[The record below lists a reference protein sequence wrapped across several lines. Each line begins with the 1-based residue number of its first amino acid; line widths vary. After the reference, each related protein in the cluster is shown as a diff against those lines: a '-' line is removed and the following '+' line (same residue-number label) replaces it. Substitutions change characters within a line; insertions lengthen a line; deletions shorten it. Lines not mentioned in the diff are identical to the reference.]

1 MKPGNL
7 IQMRRR
13 RRSQARN
20 GPGRRL
26 IQLAIPSLAVLLTVL
41 MAIPASAV
49 AGAVGV
55 YTYFTSDLPDISKI
69 EGTVNKNFQTT
80 RMFDRKGTLLY
91 EIIDQSEGDRQ
102 WVKLPKISKAL
113 TCATVAIEDKTFWDN
128 SGFDLRGIARA
139 VVATLRGGAQQ
150 GGSGITQQVVKNVV
164 LPPEERAGAKR
175 TTAVK
180 IKEVLLSN
188 RISTDY
194 TKEQVLEWYLN
205 TNFYGNLAYGIEAAA
220 RTYFGKSAAELD
232 LAEAAMLAPIPQSP
246 KKNPFTDPIAAK
258 DRQELV
264 LDLMIERTKFGVR
277 DCDVTPEKAAAAK
290 REQIKLASKAERYG
304 IQAPHFSIYA
314 RDRAIDL
321 LADQP
326 QCVLDSASPC
336 DPGDPRRAIDQPVIG
351 IEKATE
357 LVNHGGLKITTTL
370 DLDIDNEV
378 RRIANEQIAKLQ
390 ADDKKA
396 NNASVVVIDQNTGEI
411 LSMLGSIDFYNRNI
425 DGEFNVATGLR
436 QPGSSF
442 KPITY
447 LELMSQGGSPATFF
461 WDVRKTFDT
470 GGDVPYTPE
479 NYDRK
484 YHGPV
489 RLRDALARSYNI
501 PAVEALERAGIGSV
515 IRLAH
520 KLGITDL
527 DRGLQYY
534 GLALTLG
541 GGEVKLLDMTYA
553 YATIANGAT
562 MIGSLRPKDLKRAGF
577 REIDPAVILRIENS
591 QGKVLYEYQPTRN
604 PDLLG
609 PNSAQLT
616 YMLTNVMSDRSA
628 RAAAFGTGSVLDL
641 DNKRPAAVKT
651 GTTNDYKDNWT
662 LGWTPDFTVGVWV
675 GNTDNSSMSRGVT
688 GLTGAAP
695 IWHNVMEYL
704 HRAREIKEFTRPE
717 GISDVSVC
725 LVDGLLAN
733 EVCPS
738 RSEIFL
744 PGTAPTRS
752 STLAQKFPLNRET
765 GKLALPGTPPEMVEE
780 KIMYVFPPQ
789 AADWYAGL
797 TEEERAAYPLA
808 PVDYDTRFGG
818 TVASGDVAITFPAAG
833 GFLSALV
840 TPTIPIPA
848 AAPVDPLA
856 PPPAPTVDPNA
867 FGVPGFLQIRGN
879 ARGGAWLT
887 YRIYIAPGYDPQLEQ
902 WQQIGLDHAE
912 QVSDNVLEN
921 VDVRAFQPGVY
932 SLKLSRI
939 EQDGRIT
946 DAVIQFTLDNTPPV
960 AALAQPKPD
969 EYFET
974 PEDEWVDVN
983 ANVSDDNSI
992 SRVEFY
998 AGDVLFATKTTAPYS
1013 VKWTIG
1019 KTEGTPNFKVV
1030 TYDAAGNKAES
1041 AVVSVRLGPKK

>member
-1 MKPGNL
+1 LRVSIRPGNL

-13 RRSQARN
+13 RRVLSRN
-20 GPGRRL
+20 GPARRL
-26 IQLAIPSLAVLLTVL
+26 IQIAIPSAVLAFLLFLSLPVG
-41 MAIPASAV
+41 AV

-55 YTYFTSDLPDISKI
+55 YAYFTRDLPDISQI
-69 EGTVNKNFQTT
+69 ETSVGSDFQTT
-80 RMFDRKGTLLY
+80 RIVDRNGALLY

-102 WVKLPKISKAL
+102 WVKLPQISRAL
-113 TCATVAIEDKTFWDN
+113 TCATVAIEDKTFWEN

-139 VVATLRGGAQQ
+139 VVATLRGGSQQ

-164 LPPEERAGAKR
+164 LPPEERAGPKR
-175 TTAVK
+175 TSAVK

-194 TKEQVLEWYLN
+194 SKEQVLEWYLN

-220 RTYFGKSAAELD
+220 QTYFGKSAAELD

-246 KKNPFTDPIAAK
+246 KKNPFTDPVAAK

-264 LDLMIERTKFGVR
+264 LDLMIERTRFGVR

-290 REQIKLASKAERYG
+290 RQPLKLASKSERFG
-304 IQAPHFSIYA
+304 IRAPHFSIYA

-321 LADQP
+321 LADQLG
-326 QCVLDSASPC
+326 VGVEA
-336 DPGDPRRAIDQPVIG
+336 
-351 IEKATE
+351 ATE
-357 LVNHGGLKITTTL
+357 LVNRGGLLITTTL
-370 DLDIDNEV
+370 DLQIDEEV

-411 LSMLGSIDFYNRNI
+411 VSMIGSVDFYDRNI

-447 LELMSQGGSPATFF
+447 LELLRQGGSPATFF

-470 GGDVPYTPE
+470 GTDTPYAPE

-501 PAVEALERAGIGSV
+501 PAVEALERAGIGNV

-520 KLGITDL
+520 RLGITDL

-553 YATIANGAT
+553 YATMANGAT
-562 MIGSLRPKDLKRAGF
+562 MIGMPRPKDLKKAGF
-577 REIDPAVILRIENS
+577 RDLDPAVIRSIADS
-591 QGKVLYEYQPTRN
+591 QGKLLYQYVPARN
-604 PDLLG
+604 PNLLG
-609 PNSAQLT
+609 PNSAQLA
-616 YMLTNVMSDRSA
+616 YMLADVMSDEQA
-628 RAAAFGTGSVLDL
+628 RMAAFGANSVLKL
-641 DNKRPAAVKT
+641 DNDRPAAVKT

-695 IWHNVMEYL
+695 IWKNVMEYL
-704 HRAREIKEFTRPE
+704 HRAREIREFVRPDD
-717 GISDVSVC
+717 ILDASVC
-725 LVDGLLAN
+725 QVDGLIAN
-733 EVCPS
+733 DACPS
-738 RSEIFL
+738 RSEMFL
-744 PGTAPTRS
+744 PGTVPERT
-752 STLAQKFPLNRET
+752 STLAQKFPINRET
-765 GKLALPGTPPEMVEE
+765 GKLALPGTPPELVEE

-789 AADWYAGL
+789 AADWYTGL
-797 TEEERAAYPLA
+797 TEEERTAYPLA
-808 PVDYDTRFGG
+808 PVEFDTRFGG
-818 TVASGDVAITFPAAG
+818 TVASGDVAIAFPAAG
-833 GFLSALV
+833 SFVSALV
-840 TPTIPIPA
+840 TPTIPFTP
-848 AAPVDPLA
+848 PPQVDPNA
-856 PPPAPTVDPNA
+856 PPPVDPNA
-867 FGVPGFLQIRGN
+867 FAVPGIVPIRGN

-887 YRIYIAPGYDPQLEQ
+887 YRVALAPGYDPTPEQ
-902 WQQIGLDHAE
+902 WIQVGPDHPE

-921 VDVRAFQPGVY
+921 LDVRALPPGVY
-932 SLKLSRI
+932 SLKLTRI
-939 EQDGRIT
+939 EQDGRVT
-946 DAVIQFTLDNTPPV
+946 DSIIQFTLDNTPPA
-960 AALAQPKPD
+960 AALAQPQRD

-974 PEDEWVDVN
+974 PEDEWIDVN
-983 ANVSDDNSI
+983 ADVADDNSI
-992 SRVEFY
+992 DRVEFY
-998 AGDVLFATKTTAPYS
+998 AGDVLFATKTSAPFS

-1030 TYDAAGNKAES
+1030 AWDAAGNKVES
-1041 AVVSVRLGPKK
+1041 EVVSVRVGTKK

>member
-1 MKPGNL
+1 VSLHPGNL
-7 IQMRRR
+7 IQIRRR

-20 GPGRRL
+20 GPTRRL
-26 IQLAIPSLAVLLTVL
+26 IQIAIPSIALVFLLLLALPVAT
-41 MAIPASAV
+41 V
-49 AGAVGV
+49 AGVAGV
-55 YTYFTSDLPDISKI
+55 YAYFTRDLPDISQI
-69 EGTVNKNFQTT
+69 EGTVSSDFQTT
-80 RMFDRKGTLLY
+80 RIVDRNGQMLY

-102 WVKLPKISKAL
+102 WVKLPKISKTL

-128 SGFDLRGIARA
+128 SGFDVRGIARS

-164 LPPEERAGAKR
+164 LPPEERAGPKR

-220 RTYFGKSAAELD
+220 QTYFGKSAAELD

-246 KKNPFTDPIAAK
+246 KKNPFTDPVAAK

-264 LDLMIERTKFGVR
+264 LDLMIERTRFGVR

-290 REQIKLASKAERYG
+290 RQTLKLASKSERFG
-304 IQAPHFSIYA
+304 IQSPHFSIYA

-321 LADQP
+321 LADQLG
-326 QCVLDSASPC
+326 VGVEA
-336 DPGDPRRAIDQPVIG
+336 
-351 IEKATE
+351 ATD
-357 LVNHGGLKITTTL
+357 LVNHGGLLITTTL
-370 DLDIDNEV
+370 NLQIDDEV
-378 RRIANEQIAKLQ
+378 HRIANEQIAKLQ

-396 NNASVVVIDQNTGEI
+396 NNASVVVIKQSSGEI
-411 LSMLGSIDFYNRNI
+411 LSMVGSIDFYNRNI

-447 LELMSQGGSPATFF
+447 LELLRQGGSPATFF

-470 GGDVPYTPE
+470 GGEVPYTPE

-489 RLRDALARSYNI
+489 RLRNALARSYNI
-501 PAVEALERAGIGSV
+501 PAVEALERAGIGNV

-527 DRGLQYY
+527 DRGLQFY

-541 GGEVKLLDMTYA
+541 GAEVKLLDMTYA
-553 YATIANGAT
+553 YATMANGAS
-562 MIGSLRPKDLKRAGF
+562 MIGMPRPKDLKKSGF
-577 REIDPAVILRIENS
+577 RDIDPAVILSIADA
-591 QGKVLYEYQPTRN
+591 QGKVLYTYTPATN
-604 PDLLG
+604 PNLLG
-609 PNSAQLT
+609 PDSAGLT
-616 YMLTNVMSDRSA
+616 YMLADVMSDEAA
-628 RAAAFGTGSVLDL
+628 RAPAFGANSVLKL
-641 DNKRPAAVKT
+641 DNNRPAAVKT

-695 IWHNVMEYL
+695 IWKNVMEYL
-704 HRAREIKEFTRPE
+704 HRGRDIRTFEDARPE
-717 GISDVSVC
+717 GIVTTAVC
-725 LVDGLLAN
+725 QVDGLLAN
-733 EVCPS
+733 DACPS

-744 PGTAPTRS
+744 PGTAPERT
-752 STLAQKFPLNRET
+752 STLAQKFPINRET

-808 PVDYDTRFGG
+808 PVEFDTRFGG
-818 TVASGDVAITFPAAG
+818 TVASGDVAIGFPAAG
-833 GFLSALV
+833 SYLSALV
-840 TPTIPIPA
+840 TQTIPFVPPPVTDPDA
-848 AAPVDPLA
+848 PPPVDPNTFA
-856 PPPAPTVDPNA
+856 
-867 FGVPGFLQIRGN
+867 VPGIVQIRGN

-887 YRIYIAPGYDPQLEQ
+887 YRIAIAPGYDPQPEQ
-902 WQQIGLDHAE
+902 WAQIGPDHPE
-912 QVSDNVLEN
+912 QISDNVLEN
-921 VDVRAFQPGVY
+921 LDLRTFQPGVY
-932 SLKLSRI
+932 SLKLTRI
-939 EQDGRIT
+939 EQDGRMT
-946 DAVIQFTLDNTPPV
+946 DSVIQFTLDNTPPV
-960 AALAQPKPD
+960 ASLAQPQPN

-974 PEDEWVDVN
+974 PEDEWIDVN
-983 ANVSDDNSI
+983 ANVADENSI
-992 SRVEFY
+992 DRVEFY
-998 AGDVLFATKTTAPYS
+998 AGDVLFATKTAAPFS

-1019 KTEGTPNFKVV
+1019 KTEGTPDFKVV
-1030 TYDAAGNKAES
+1030 AWDAAGNKVES
-1041 AVVSVRLGPKK
+1041 AVASVRIGAKK

>member
-1 MKPGNL
+1 MAFL
-7 IQMRRR
+7 
-13 RRSQARN
+13 
-20 GPGRRL
+20 L
-26 IQLAIPSLAVLLTVL
+26 LLSL
-41 MAIPASAV
+41 PAAAA
-49 AGAVGV
+49 AGVVGV
-55 YTYFTSDLPDISKI
+55 YAYFTRDLPDISRI
-69 EGTVNKNFQTT
+69 EGTVGSDFRTT
-80 RMFDRKGTLLY
+80 RIVDRNGALLY

-102 WVKLPKISKAL
+102 WVKLPQISKSL

-128 SGFDLRGIARA
+128 SGFDVRGIARA

-164 LPPEERAGAKR
+164 LPPEERSGPKR

-188 RISTDY
+188 RVSTDY

-220 RTYFGKSAAELD
+220 QTYFGKTAAELD

-246 KKNPFTDPIAAK
+246 KKNPFTDPVAAK

-264 LDLMIERTKFGVR
+264 LDLMVERSRFGVR

-290 REQIKLASKAERYG
+290 RQPLKLAGKSERFG
-304 IQAPHFSIYA
+304 IKAPHFSIYA

-321 LADQP
+321 LADH
-326 QCVLDSASPC
+326 L
-336 DPGDPRRAIDQPVIG
+336 GIG
-351 IEKATE
+351 VEAATDM
-357 LVNHGGLKITTTL
+357 VNHGGLVITTTL
-370 DLDIDNEV
+370 DLQVDDEV

-396 NNASVVVIDQNTGEI
+396 NNASVVVMDQNTGEI
-411 LSMLGSIDFYNRNI
+411 VSMVGSIDFYNRNI

-447 LELMSQGGSPATFF
+447 LELLRQGGSPATFF

-470 GGDVPYTPE
+470 GTDVPYSPE

-501 PAVEALERAGIGSV
+501 PAVEALERAGIGNV

-553 YATIANGAT
+553 YATMANGAT
-562 MIGSLRPKDLKRAGF
+562 MIGVPRPKDLKKSGF
-577 REIDPAVILRIENS
+577 RDLDPAVILSIS
-591 QGKVLYEYQPTRN
+591 DAQGRLIYQYVPARN
-604 PDLLG
+604 PNLLG

-616 YMLTNVMSDRSA
+616 YMLADIMSDEAA
-628 RAAAFGTGSVLDL
+628 RAPAFGANSVLKL

-662 LGWTPDFTVGVWV
+662 LGWTPDFTVGVWI
-675 GNTDNSSMSRGVT
+675 GNTDSSSMSRGVT

-695 IWHNVMEYL
+695 IWKNVMEYL
-704 HRAREIKEFTRPE
+704 HQAREVREFARPE
-717 GISDVSVC
+717 GIAAAGIC
-725 LVDGLLAN
+725 QIDGLRAN
-733 EVCPS
+733 DACPS
-738 RSEIFL
+738 RSEMFL
-744 PGTAPTRS
+744 PGNTPERT
-752 STLAQKFPLNRET
+752 STLAQKFPINRET

-780 KIMYVFPPQ
+780 KVMYVFPPQ

-808 PVDYDTRFGG
+808 PVEFDTRFGG
-818 TVASGDVAITFPAAG
+818 TVASGDVAIAFPAAG
-833 GFLSALV
+833 SYLSPLV
-840 TPTIPIPA
+840 TQTIPFTPPPVVDPNVPP
-848 AAPVDPLA
+848 PVDPNLFA
-856 PPPAPTVDPNA
+856 
-867 FGVPGFLQIRGN
+867 VPGIVQIRGN
-879 ARGGAWLT
+879 ARGGAWLL
-887 YRIYIAPGYDPQLEQ
+887 YRLAIAPGYDPTPEQ
-902 WQQIGLDHAE
+902 WVQIGPDHPE
-912 QVSDNVLEN
+912 QVSENVLEN
-921 VDVRAFQPGVY
+921 LDVRTLAPGVY
-932 SLKLSRI
+932 SLRLTRI
-939 EQDGRIT
+939 EQDGRMT
-946 DAVIQFTLDNTPPV
+946 DSIIQFTLDNTPPV
-960 AALAQPKPD
+960 AALAQPQPGG
-969 EYFET
+969 YFET
-974 PEDEWVDVN
+974 PEDEWIDVN
-983 ANVSDDNSI
+983 ANVSDDHSI
-992 SRVEFY
+992 DRVEFY
-998 AGDVLFATKTTAPYS
+998 AGDVLFATKTSAPFS

-1019 KTEGTPNFKVV
+1019 KTEGTPDFKVV
-1030 TYDAAGNKAES
+1030 AWDAAGNKVES
-1041 AVVSVRLGPKK
+1041 AVVSVRVGKKQ